1 MLHRYSNL
9 PNYRNEELSRK
20 YVTNP
25 IYPYI
30 GPTEEDTYLIST
42 DGDRYDLLA
51 FTFYNDPK
59 LWWIIA
65 SANNA
70 TTDNLAIQPGLQIR
84 IPAFAEQAV
93 AKFLEFNDLR

>member
-1 MLHRYSNL
+1 MAQRYQNITKFL
-9 PNYRNEELSRK
+9 NPQGRR

-25 IYPYI
+25 MYPVIPQTEDDIYI
-30 GPTEEDTYLIST
+30 ISS

-51 FTFYNDPK
+51 NSFYNDPK

-70 TTDNLAIQPGLQIR
+70 TVDNLAIQPGLQIR
-84 IPAFAEQAV
+84 IPANKDRCLALYNSYNE
-93 AKFLEFNDLR
+93 LR